1 MLPVSSFE
9 IFWEKIIAT
18 CVSIQLHT
26 FKKQFN
32 VTPVDMLCTGGHW
45 NHTLWFL
52 PVVVMIYIGVMF
64 EIERA
69 FFELVLDVVVWINNT
84 RIRVSNVQSLA
95 NIGDIIFVSTSFEVL
110 WKVPAL
116 R

>member
-1 MLPVSSFE
+1 
-9 IFWEKIIAT
+9 
-18 CVSIQLHT
+18 
-26 FKKQFN
+26 
-32 VTPVDMLCTGGHW
+32 
-45 NHTLWFL
+45 
-52 PVVVMIYIGVMF
+52 MIYIGVMF

-95 NIGDIIFVSTSFEVL
+95 NIGDIIFESTSFEVL